1 MGLSSC
7 KYQKSGTPVADLI
20 ENRLDQSSENEDQ
33 IEIEL
38 IDFTMFEWDEVL
50 IFNYPTTKSEIEE
63 ALGVSYEGA
72 TDLTSGMVFVKDGQI
87 THLEYFDY
95 DYNATGKF
103 MIYSQTEIGAAP
115 HYRVFSKENAVFLGK
130 KGNVGKKP
138 YYRLYP
144 SLQKGF

>member
-1 MGLSSC
+1 MMGLSSC
-7 KYQKSGTPVADLI
+7 KHQKNETPIADLI
-20 ENRLDQSSENEDQ
+20 ESRLDQSSENENQ

-38 IDFTMFEWDEVL
+38 IDFTTFEWDEVL
-50 IFNYPTTKSEIEE
+50 IFNYPTTKVEIEE

-72 TDLTSGMVFVKDGQI
+72 TDLTSGMVFVKDRQI

-95 DYNATGKF
+95 DYNGTGKF

-115 HYRVFSKENAVFLGK
+115 HYRVFSKKDAVFFGK
-130 KGNVGKKP
+130 KGNVDKES

-144 SLQKGF
+144 SS